1 MSILLLENNGS
12 VVFMLGYYN
21 LDKDM
26 IEKLPVGSRNIKEN
40 IYDLCCPLVIKDRKN
55 IPPDLLCLYETLEI
69 PVISYD
75 EIEKFDFDQYNEFC
89 EYLKDF
95 SKYLKLNVD
104 IEKLEEGE
112 VGHLLRVSKNARDLC
127 MCLGI
132 SKEQTKDIYIA
143 SLFHDVGKYKV
154 PSSIVGKKG
163 RLSEKEFELIKKHC
177 DYSYD
182 ILKDFLPQKTL
193 NAVRSHHERC
203 DGSGYPDGIVPSFDA
218 KIIGIVDS
226 FDAMTS
232 DRVYQKQKSIK
243 EALDELFLCGK
254 TVEEGGKGK
263 LFDGE
268 IVSKFIEMINGKMN
282 LEQETII

>member
-1 MSILLLENNGS
+1 
-12 VVFMLGYYN
+12 MLGYYS

-26 IEKLPVGSRNIKEN
+26 LKKLPHNSKNIKDN
-40 IYDLCCPLVIKDRKN
+40 IYELCCPLVIKDKKS
-55 IPPDLLCLYETLEI
+55 IPSELLCLYETLEI
-69 PVISYD
+69 PIISYD
-75 EIEKFDFDQYNEFC
+75 EIENFDFEKYHEFC

-95 SKYLKLNVD
+95 SKYLKLNID

-112 VGHLLRVSKNARDLC
+112 VGHLLRVARNSRDLC
-127 MCLGI
+127 VQLGL

-163 RLSEKEFELIKKHC
+163 KLSDKEFELIKKHC

-182 ILKDFLPQKTL
+182 ILKDFLPQNTL

-203 DGSGYPDGIVPSFDA
+203 DGSGYPDGIVPSLDA

-232 DRVYQKQKSIK
+232 ARVYQKPKSIK
-243 EALDELFLCGK
+243 EALNELFLCGK
-254 TVEEGGKGK
+254 SVEEGGKGI

-268 IVSKFIEMINGKMN
+268 IVSKFIEMIKGKKN
-282 LEQETII
+282 LENETTI